1 MLTNAHDR
9 PRIGIPFRTAAEE
22 AAGQE
27 KAEKI
32 ESYYRAVEAAGAEA
46 VPVSLNLTPE
56 ERARLAATLDGV
68 VLPGSPA
75 DVDPAKYGAAR
86 RPECHEPDAAR
97 ERTDYALLEH
107 AFAECKPVLAICY
120 GTQLLNV
127 CLGGTLYQDIASD
140 LHTPI
145 QHSKDG
151 LPRGAADPVHPARIE
166 PGGEIAQLAAACGL
180 EKSKGGFA
188 ARVNTSHHQSIRE
201 VGRGLRVAAY
211 APDGVI
217 EAVEHSPHKHWVVG
231 VQWHPERMAGDA
243 LAGALFGAL
252 VQATRAASTRR

>member
-1 MLTNAHDR
+1 
-9 PRIGIPFRTAAEE
+9 
-22 AAGQE
+22 
-27 KAEKI
+27 
-32 ESYYRAVEAAGAEA
+32 
-46 VPVSLNLTPE
+46 
-56 ERARLAATLDGV
+56 V

-127 CLGGTLYQDIASD
+127 CLGGTLYQDIASE
-140 LHTPI
+140 LHSPI
-145 QHSKDG
+145 LHSKDG
-151 LPRGAADPVHPARIE
+151 LPKRAADPVHAARIE

-180 EKSKGGFA
+180 EKSGAGFETL
-188 ARVNTSHHQSIRE
+188 VNTSHHQAIRE
-201 VGRGLRVAAY
+201 PGRGLRVTVR

-217 EAVEHSPHKHWVVG
+217 EAVEHSPQKHWVVG

-243 LAGALFGAL
+243 LAGALFRAL